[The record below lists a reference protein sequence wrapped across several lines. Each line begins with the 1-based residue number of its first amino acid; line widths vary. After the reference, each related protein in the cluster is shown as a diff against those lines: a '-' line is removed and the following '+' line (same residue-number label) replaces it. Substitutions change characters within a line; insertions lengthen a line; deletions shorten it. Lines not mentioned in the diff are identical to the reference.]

1 MSFVAKAVLA
11 GVLAL
16 GVGAGGVAYMNSDAD
31 TEVAKD
37 GTLALTI
44 KSANG
49 THAFTVER
57 ARTQDEQAR
66 GLMFRTDLKPDGG
79 MLFWPYPPTGGAP
92 VPASFWMKNTPS
104 SLDILYIRADG
115 TIARIAENTVPFSET
130 PIPSGEPVGAVLE
143 LMGGRAAELGIAE
156 GDLVTWD
163 KGAK

>member
-31 TEVAKD
+31 TEVVKD

-44 KSANG
+44 KSTNG
-49 THAFTVER
+49 THAFAVER

-92 VPASFWMKNTPS
+92 VAASFWMKNTPS